1 MIYIYIYIYTT
12 YIYIYMCAEHVPC
25 DFVSL
30 SDTASGADL
39 IGGQKE
45 KGPCEQQLDMGHD
58 PSSERGVPRM

>member
-1 MIYIYIYIYTT
+1 
-12 YIYIYMCAEHVPC
+12 MCAERVPC

-39 IGGQKE
+39 GGQKE

-58 PSSERGVPRM
+58 PFSERDVPHM